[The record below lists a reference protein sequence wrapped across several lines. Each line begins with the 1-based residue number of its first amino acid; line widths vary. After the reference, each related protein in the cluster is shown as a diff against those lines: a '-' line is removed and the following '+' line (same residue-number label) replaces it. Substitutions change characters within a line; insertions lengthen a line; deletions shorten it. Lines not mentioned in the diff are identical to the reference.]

1 MNFIM
6 VTLTCQ
12 LNYLLLN
19 KKFLSPDALTML
31 FPDTSII
38 K

>member
-1 MNFIM
+1 MDFIM

-19 KKFLSPDALTML
+19 KSF
-31 FPDTSII
+31 I
-38 K
+38 KRLVDNVYIRI

>member
-19 KKFLSPDALTML
+19 KKFLFSNALTTVL
-31 FPDTSII
+31 SNTNII

>member
-19 KKFLSPDALTML
+19 KKFFSQDSLTM
-31 FPDTSII
+31 FISNTNII
-38 K
+38 E

>member
-12 LNYLLLN
+12 INYLLAN
-19 KKFLSPDALTML
+19 KRLFFNNALTTL
-31 FPDTSII
+31 LSDTNII
-38 K
+38 E

>member
-19 KKFLSPDALTML
+19 KKFFFDDSLTTLLS
-31 FPDTSII
+31 DTNII
-38 K
+38 